1 MHIDVGL
8 QEAEA
13 TPPPTPRLPDDPASV
28 RVMHRTMNLKKH
40 LRSGNNDDKKPQIGL
55 VWP

>member
-8 QEAEA
+8 QEAE
-13 TPPPTPRLPDDPASV
+13 PPPPRLPDDPASV

-40 LRSGNNDDKKPQIGL
+40 LRSGNNDDKKP
-55 VWP
+55 